1 MAPVQGV
8 MKILAS
14 TLSLLLAFAATS
26 QAAQYEAIWSQ
37 PQSEQER
44 LFSEVLNKTGHDCPA
59 VTEILFAGV
68 DEDDAGYWS
77 VRCSDGRD
85 WIVQVLDDDNGT
97 ISVTSC
103 EVIRQHQGDC
113 WATE

>member
-1 MAPVQGV
+1 
-8 MKILAS
+8 MKIFLS
-14 TLSLLLAFAATS
+14 TLCLLLAIATTS

-37 PQSEQER
+37 PQIEQER
-44 LFSEVLNKTGHDCPA
+44 ILSEVLNKTGNDCPA

-85 WIVQVLDDDNGT
+85 WMVQVLDDENGT

-103 EVIRQHQGDC
+103 EVIRQHEGDC
-113 WATE
+113 WVDE

>member
-1 MAPVQGV
+1 MR
-8 MKILAS
+8 ISAS
-14 TLSLLLAFAATS
+14 TLCVLLAVAGSA
-26 QAAQYEAIWSQ
+26 QGAQYEAIWSQ
-37 PQSEQER
+37 SQNEQER
-44 LFSEVLNKTGHDCPA
+44 LLSEVLNKTGHDCPA

-85 WIVQVLDDDNGT
+85 WMVQVLDDENGT

-103 EVIRQHQGDC
+103 DVIRQHDGDC
-113 WATE
+113 WADE